1 MAIATP
7 IQIVVSRDRDDRRT
21 DAYADTLRL
30 AFEGSAE
37 PASSPS
43 AYLADAVDLGVRV
56 LEPATDIEEPEIEA
70 LVGGAQETV
79 LVVIGDGSW
88 QSEALEAFVGSDHV
102 VQVESPLPAVTGPVQ
117 AARGDSEEY
126 AFAPVVTTLRTMER
140 ARSVLAARIAGTAED
155 GSAGMLTLFISHAK
169 TDGLAM
175 ARSLIGVLRQLQE
188 ADSAGAGFQYFY
200 DAEHITPGTVWR
212 EVLEAK
218 ASESVLIALRTEA
231 YESRYWCRRE
241 FLLAE
246 SNAMPIVVV
255 DLRRE
260 QYHGSAL
267 LPFEVAPSVRVHD
280 GNLIR
285 VVLHAMAS
293 HLRALRVASG
303 TTSAVKVLPH
313 RPSVYSLA
321 GAGRAGAGLEQL
333 AYPAPRVPDAYGRAV
348 RPILRSSGGTAKLV
362 TFDEVE

>member
-7 IQIVVSRDRDDRRT
+7 LQIVVNRDGDDRRT
-21 DAYADTLRL
+21 DVYVDTLRL

-37 PASSPS
+37 AASSPS

-56 LEPATDIEEPEIEA
+56 LEPATDIDEAEIGA

-79 LVVIGDGSW
+79 VVAVGDESA
-88 QSEALEAFVGSDHV
+88 QSEALEAVVGPERMV
-102 VQVESPLPAVTGPVQ
+102 RVESPPAGAGAVQ
-117 AARGDSEEY
+117 AARGGSEEY

-140 ARSVLAARIAGTAED
+140 ARGVLAARIARKVEST
-155 GSAGMLTLFISHAK
+155 SAGVLKLFISHAK

-175 ARSLIGVLRQLQE
+175 AKSLIGVLRQLQE
-188 ADSAGAGFQYFY
+188 ADPAGAGFQYFY
-200 DAEHITPGTVWR
+200 DAEHIPPGTVWR
-212 EVLEAK
+212 EVLEAQ
-218 ASESVLIALRTEA
+218 ASGSVLIALRTEA

-246 SNAMPIVVV
+246 SNGMPIVVV

-285 VVLHAMAS
+285 VVLHAMGT
-293 HLRALRVASG
+293 HLRALRVASVAAA
-303 TTSAVKVLPH
+303 AVKVLPH
-313 RPSVYSLA
+313 RPSVYSLT
-321 GAGRAGAGLEQL
+321 GAGRASVGLKQI
-333 AYPAPRVPDAYGRAV
+333 AHPAPKVPDAYDRAV
-348 RPILRSSGGTAKLV
+348 QPILRSAGGAAKLV
-362 TFDEVE
+362 TFDELE

>member
-1 MAIATP
+1 MAFETP

-21 DAYADTLRL
+21 DVYADTLRL

-56 LEPATDIEEPEIEA
+56 LEPARDIEEAEIEA

-79 LVVIGDGSW
+79 VVVIGEASA
-88 QSEALEAFVGSDHV
+88 QSEALEAFVGPERV
-102 VQVESPLPAVTGPVQ
+102 VRVESPPPAGAGPVQ
-117 AARGDSEEY
+117 AARSDSEEF

-140 ARSVLAARIAGTAED
+140 ARGVLAARIAGTAA
-155 GSAGMLTLFISHAK
+155 GTSAGMLTLFISHAK
-169 TDGLAM
+169 SDGVAM
-175 ARSLIGVLRQLQE
+175 ARSLIGVLRQLQ
-188 ADSAGAGFQYFY
+188 AASPAGAGFQYFY
-200 DAEHITPGTVWR
+200 DAEHITPGAVWR
-212 EVLEAK
+212 EVLEAR

-246 SNAMPIVVV
+246 SNGMPIVVV

-267 LPFEVAPSVRVHD
+267 LPFE
-280 GNLIR
+280 
-285 VVLHAMAS
+285 
-293 HLRALRVASG
+293 
-303 TTSAVKVLPH
+303 
-313 RPSVYSLA
+313 
-321 GAGRAGAGLEQL
+321 
-333 AYPAPRVPDAYGRAV
+333 GRAV
-348 RPILRSSGGTAKLV
+348 RSGARREPDQGDPSCDGVAPTGVACGERSGTDREGAAASAIGVFVGGCGSGECRVDADSPSGAEGAGRL
-362 TFDEVE
+362 

>member
-7 IQIVVSRDRDDRRT
+7 LQIVVSRDGDDRRT
-21 DAYADTLRL
+21 EVYVDTLRV

-37 PASSPS
+37 AASSPS

-56 LEPATDIEEPEIEA
+56 LEPATDIDEAEIGA

-79 LVVIGDGSW
+79 VVVIGDESE
-88 QSEALEAFVGSDHV
+88 QSAALEAVVGPERMV
-102 VQVESPLPAVTGPVQ
+102 RVESPTAGAGAVQ
-117 AARGDSEEY
+117 AARRGSEEY

-140 ARSVLAARIAGTAED
+140 ARGVLAARIARKVEGTST
-155 GSAGMLTLFISHAK
+155 GVLKLFISHAK
-169 TDGLAM
+169 TDGVAM

-188 ADSAGAGFQYFY
+188 ADPAGGGFQYFY
-200 DAEHITPGTVWR
+200 DAEHIPPGTVWR
-212 EVLEAK
+212 EVLEAQ
-218 ASESVLIALRTEA
+218 ASGSVLIALRTEA

-246 SNAMPIVVV
+246 SNGMPIIVV

-293 HLRALRVASG
+293 HLRALRVVSG
-303 TTSAVKVLPH
+303 AAPAVKVLPH

-321 GAGRAGAGLEQL
+321 GACRASAGLEQI
-333 AYPAPRVPDAYGRAV
+333 AHPAPRVPDAYDRAV
-348 RPILRSSGGTAKLV
+348 QPILRSAGGAAKLL
-362 TFDEVE
+362 TFDELE